1 MKKYYIQ
8 MGLILFT
15 LFFSACGGGS
25 IPSTIDNNIEVQT
38 DKSLIGESQK
48 KFYMELNLQ
57 NNNYSSGVTSE
68 LSDIAI
74 DLNACKISHA
84 NLNITDNN
92 LIFDE
97 NFQSHKLILNA
108 EFAKPCTPTG
118 YTITAQNKLTYNN
131 TTNIIKFDSGFKPI
145 EIDGNITVEK
155 NVSTEDTTTIFDY
168 GVELRPTDNK
178 PKIKLNSKKRY
189 KLFLFNLDR
198 NETVQNDRVNSI
210 TIRSSD
216 PSKVKLID
224 PNNYLI
230 DNGEPKS
237 ELSFSKTNGIDLY
250 IQTYTTSGVVNFEV
264 SANYTN
270 NRGEDYDINTTTSL
284 VILSGE
290 PTAFSINSAGVT
302 YNQETKWFEQKF
314 LISASDKYNNVV
326 NTPSKINVSAM
337 ADFSRD
343 KNGKRILYGKF
354 SNTKGEI
361 ITDKETHKAI
371 FKSTT
376 NILDNVDTDRDFL
389 LLFGDVKAYEALGK
403 WSIDPYNNTDNTL
416 ELTDLYYGDNHNNL
430 GFAVG
435 HNYYNEICSSES
447 KEWELKIDSTDGTY
461 QLDNEGKTYVT
472 LKFPVYMIGKK
483 IALSVNFSGVKKR
496 SGEVHFETLHSFQ
509 GVKAPEA
516 IKIDANTSIP
526 VTKSFAFEV
535 DTGTEDRFWVKNAR
549 VVCSTKAENVAVTN
563 LVENSEVKNIN
574 DCGNSENGEVAYWTI
589 TLQLLDLAKAGSFSF
604 KDCQVASFID
614 EF

>member
-38 DKSLIGESQK
+38 DKSLIGESQT

-57 NNNYSSGVTSE
+57 NNYSNGVTSE

-74 DLNACKISHA
+74 DLNACKISNA
-84 NLNITDNN
+84 NLNITDGN

-97 NFQSHKLILNA
+97 NFQSHKLVLNA
-108 EFAKPCTPTG
+108 EFVKPCIPTG

-145 EIDGNITVEK
+145 EIDGNITVDK
-155 NVSTEDTTTIFDY
+155 NTSEDTTTIFDY

-189 KLFLFNLDR
+189 KLFLFNLDK
-198 NETVQNDRVNSI
+198 NETIKDDRVNSI

-230 DNGEPKS
+230 DHGEAKS

-270 NRGEDYDINTTTSL
+270 NRGEDYDIKTTTSL

-290 PTAFSINSAGVT
+290 PTAFSINSTGVT
-302 YNQETKWFEQKF
+302 YNFDTKWFEQKF
-314 LISASDKYNNVV
+314 LISASDRYNNIV
-326 NTPSKINVSAM
+326 NTPSKINVSSM
-337 ADFSRD
+337 ADFTRD
-343 KNGKRILYGKF
+343 KNGKRILFGKF
-354 SNTKGEI
+354 SRTKGEI
-361 ITDKETHKAI
+361 IADKETHKAI
-371 FKSTT
+371 FKSNANSFST
-376 NILDNVDTDRDFL
+376 IDTDRDFL
-389 LLFGDVKAYEALGK
+389 LLFGDGTTYEALGK

-416 ELTDLYYGDNHNNL
+416 ELIDSYYGDNHNNL

-461 QLDNEGKTYVT
+461 QLDDEGKTYVT
-472 LKFPVYMIGKK
+472 LKFPAYMIGKK
-483 IALSVNFSGVKKR
+483 IALSVNFSGTKKR
-496 SGEVHFETLHSFQ
+496 SGEVHFETLHSFE
-509 GVKAPEA
+509 GVKTPDA
-516 IKIDANTSIP
+516 INIDVNTSTP
-526 VTKSFAFEV
+526 VTKSFAFEI
-535 DTGTEDRFWVKNAR
+535 DTGTEDKILVKNAK
-549 VVCSTKAENVAVTN
+549 VVCKTKNENVIVTQFKQ
-563 LVENSEVKNIN
+563 NSEVKNIN

-589 TLQLLDLAKAGSFSF
+589 TLQLQDLSKAGSFSF
-604 KDCQVASFID
+604 EDCQVASFLD

>member
-25 IPSTIDNNIEVQT
+25 IPSSSTDNNIEVQT
-38 DKSLIGESQK
+38 DKSLIGESQT

-57 NNNYSSGVTSE
+57 NNYNSGITSE

-74 DLNACKISHA
+74 DLNACKISNA
-84 NLNITDNN
+84 NLNITGNN

-97 NFQSHKLILNA
+97 NSQSHKLILNA
-108 EFAKPCTPTG
+108 EFVKPCIPTG

-131 TTNIIKFDSGFKPI
+131 TTNIIEFNSGFKPI
-145 EIDGNITVEK
+145 EIDGNIT
-155 NVSTEDTTTIFDY
+155 TQDTTTIFDY

-178 PKIKLNSKKRY
+178 PKIELNSKKRY
-189 KLFLFNLDR
+189 KLFLFNLDK
-198 NETVQNDRVNSI
+198 NQTVQNDKVNFI

-250 IQTYTTSGVVNFEV
+250 IQTYTTSGVVNFYV

-270 NRGEDYDINTTTSL
+270 NRGENYDINTTTSL

-290 PTAFSINSAGVT
+290 PTAFSINSTGVT
-302 YNQETKWFEQKF
+302 YNFDTKWFEQKF
-314 LISASDKYNNVV
+314 LISASDRYNNIV

-337 ADFSRD
+337 ADFTRD
-343 KNGKRILYGKF
+343 KNGKRILFGKF

-371 FKSTT
+371 FKSNANTFST
-376 NILDNVDTDRDFL
+376 IDTDRDFL
-389 LLFGDVKAYEALGK
+389 LLFGDGTTYESLGK

-461 QLDNEGKTYVT
+461 QLNDEGETYMT
-472 LKFPVYMIGKK
+472 LKFPAYMIGKK
-483 IALSVNFSGVKKR
+483 IALSVNFSGIKKR

-509 GVKAPEA
+509 GVKIPET
-516 IKIDANTSIP
+516 INIDANTSTP
-526 VTKSFAFEV
+526 VTNSFAFEV
-535 DTGTEDRFWVKNAR
+535 DTGTEDKILVKNAK
-549 VVCSTKAENVAVTN
+549 VVCTTKDENVIVTQFKQ
-563 LVENSEVKNIN
+563 NSEVKNIN

-604 KDCQVASFID
+604 EDCQVASFLD